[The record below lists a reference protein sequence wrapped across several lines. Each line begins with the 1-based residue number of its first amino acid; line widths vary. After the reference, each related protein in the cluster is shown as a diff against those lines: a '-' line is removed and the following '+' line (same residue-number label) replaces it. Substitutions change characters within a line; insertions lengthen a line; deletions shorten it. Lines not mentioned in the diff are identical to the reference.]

1 MKTSRSRLGWT
12 GVLAQA
18 PRNATILVVDD
29 EVHIRDSL
37 KRLVT
42 HFGYE
47 VKTAASAEEADQW
60 MSSLRFDLIL
70 LDIELPRMKGV
81 EFLSWA
87 LEKDPEQAI
96 IMLTGLDDPDL
107 ALECIGKGAR
117 TYLVKPVEAEF
128 LRSAVRDAL
137 AIRRLLIERNDFCG
151 AV

>member
-1 MKTSRSRLGWT
+1 MAK
-12 GVLAQA
+12 
-18 PRNATILVVDD
+18 ILVVDNEPD
-29 EVHIRDSL
+29 TVDLIKSILERYGFH
-37 KRLVT
+37 VT
-42 HFGYE
+42 
-47 VKTAASAEEADQW
+47 TAYNGRQCLEKHKKGKH
-60 MSSLRFDLIL
+60 DLIL
-70 LDIELPRMKGV
+70 LDIELPRMKGM

-128 LRSAVRDAL
+128 LRYALRDAL
-137 AIRRLLIERNDFCG
+137 AVRRLLIERNDLSG

>member
-1 MKTSRSRLGWT
+1 MPNNRFGWT
-12 GVLAQA
+12 KVLAQA
-18 PRNATILVVDD
+18 PGSARVLVVDD
-29 EVHIRDSL
+29 EVQVRQSL
-37 KRLVT
+37 TRLVT

-47 VKTAASAEEADQW
+47 VKTAASAEEADHW
-60 MSSLRFDLIL
+60 LSSQRFHVVL

-87 LEKDPEQAI
+87 LEKDPEQAV

-107 ALECIGKGAR
+107 AIECIDKGAR

-128 LRSAVRDAL
+128 LRLALRDAL
-137 AIRRLLIERNDFCG
+137 AMRRLLVERNDLSV

>member
-1 MKTSRSRLGWT
+1 MPNNRFGWT
-12 GVLAQA
+12 KVLAQA
-18 PRNATILVVDD
+18 SGSARVLVVDD
-29 EVHIRDSL
+29 EVQVRQSL
-37 KRLVT
+37 TRLVT

-47 VKTAASAEEADQW
+47 VKTAASAEEADHW
-60 MSSLRFDLIL
+60 LSSQRFHVVL

-87 LEKDPEQAI
+87 LEKDPEQAV

-107 ALECIGKGAR
+107 AIECIDKGAR

-128 LRSAVRDAL
+128 LRLALRDAL
-137 AIRRLLIERNDFCG
+137 AMRRLLVERNDLSV